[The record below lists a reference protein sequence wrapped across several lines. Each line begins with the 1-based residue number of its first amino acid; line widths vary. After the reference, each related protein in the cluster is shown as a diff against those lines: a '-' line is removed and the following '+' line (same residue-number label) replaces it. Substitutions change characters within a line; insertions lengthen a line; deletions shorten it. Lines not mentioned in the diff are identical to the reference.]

1 MGQVLDQST
10 GRETGAGFLPIK
22 TSLSFG
28 RPEKVLVFFSKRVFS
43 DCKLSI
49 LKYRKGI
56 YWFNS
61 FRLITGLLPPSF
73 FFTINILLKNW
84 SFCGQTCSTAPFFKG
99 FSTSNEIVSFSCI
112 EKFISFGSLFCF
124 GLQRNGISLDHLC
137 RIFWSF
143 VSFSSCP
150 GNALIYL
157 PASGTAGI
165 FKLLIT
171 TLLVALVVEFLW
183 RRLPFWLP
191 KLLNCAFCCSC
202 WTHFWNWNHCFFTW
216 S

>member
-73 FFTINILLKNW
+73 FFTINILLRNW
-84 SFCGQTCSTAPFFKG
+84 SSCGQTCSIAPFLKR
-99 FSTSNEIVSFSCI
+99 FSTSNVVVTFSCI
-112 EKFISFGSLFCF
+112 EKFISFASLFCF
-124 GLQRNGISLDHLC
+124 HLQRNGTRYPWTIC
-137 RIFWSF
+137 KIF
-143 VSFSSCP
+143 
-150 GNALIYL
+150 
-157 PASGTAGI
+157 
-165 FKLLIT
+165 
-171 TLLVALVVEFLW
+171 
-183 RRLPFWLP
+183 
-191 KLLNCAFCCSC
+191 
-202 WTHFWNWNHCFFTW
+202 
-216 S
+216 

>member
-73 FFTINILLKNW
+73 FFTINILLRNW
-84 SFCGQTCSTAPFFKG
+84 SFCGQTCSIAPFLKR
-99 FSTSNEIVSFSCI
+99 FSASNVVFTFSCI
-112 EKFISFGSLFCF
+112 EKFISLGSLFCF
-124 GLQRNGISLDHLC
+124 GLQRNEFDI
-137 RIFWSF
+137 
-143 VSFSSCP
+143 P
-150 GNALIYL
+150 GLSAKYSDLLSVFPSYPGSALT
-157 PASGTAGI
+157 SR
-165 FKLLIT
+165 
-171 TLLVALVVEFLW
+171 LVVLLES
-183 RRLPFWLP
+183 
-191 KLLNCAFCCSC
+191 LNCRKIF
-202 WTHFWNWNHCFFTW
+202 
-216 S
+216 